1 MMMLNFMI
9 AKIRK
14 YNEMANLFGYS
25 FQKNIFSIYYSLSMN
40 SMSKLIFIKM
50 SADILITDILL
61 FEFFF

>member
-1 MMMLNFMI
+1 MRWQTYLVI
-9 AKIRK
+9 
-14 YNEMANLFGYS
+14 LFK
-25 FQKNIFSIYYSLSMN
+25 KNTFSIYYSLSMN